1 MGRGVASSLGSRQ
14 PAPKLLRCELAEVC
28 QLALLSLAALG
39 HVLLRT
45 CRHVHSTRLCPR
57 PPTRNA
63 QYLRGRHVGQRRK
76 RLRCCKRTRG
86 RSCGRGGAAGCVTR
100 RGRVR
105 DGRGVGWQRGRAR
118 TERRS
123 RTQGA
128 REGDAR
134 HGGKG
139 MRSGGAWAGVG
150 GCGLVRRVRHDVI
163 VRDID
168 ARAVLSRS

>member
-1 MGRGVASSLGSRQ
+1 MASSLGSRK

-45 CRHVHSTRLCPR
+45 CRHVHSTRVCPR
-57 PPTRNA
+57 PPCEKCTVSERTARRTAPEVASGCDVAARGGDNA
-63 QYLRGRHVGQRRK
+63 
-76 RLRCCKRTRG
+76 
-86 RSCGRGGAAGCVTR
+86 GGAARQGAR
-100 RGRVR
+100 REGGRVAT
-105 DGRGVGWQRGRAR
+105 WPCTYR
-118 TERRS
+118 TQV
-123 RTQGA
+123 QGA

-134 HGGKG
+134 HDGKG